1 LYAKPLIIWIV
12 LLRRWNEIEKADTEI
27 NIEKFC
33 SIDEWII
40 PKLELSKITKY
51 HKRIIKQ

>member
-1 LYAKPLIIWIV
+1 M
-12 LLRRWNEIEKADTEI
+12 WNEIEKADTEI